1 MPLQNSR
8 GRGQTKYNTSQA
20 IRKWRMTWVKSS
32 KSSWMSIGFNSP
44 MITDKTRG
52 LLLTLEGPRHMGK
65 SLILIISEYNRVCL
79 LPGIV
84 NRTHRKEKKSIEPNR
99 TFDFRTRDL
108 CKTDVENPLPDLRSS
123 SYFSP
128 ECSARVFRKR
138 RNSAEMAWDALWIVS
153 FKCIVTSYS
162 LVHC

>member
-1 MPLQNSR
+1 MIPWVQLRKRLSTNFPLTWEQTGKFSSPLNSSHSR
-8 GRGQTKYNTSQA
+8 QFSLQPTQVDWVRLSSA
-20 IRKWRMTWVKSS
+20 IER
-32 KSSWMSIGFNSP
+32 
-44 MITDKTRG
+44 
-52 LLLTLEGPRHMGK
+52 
-65 SLILIISEYNRVCL
+65 
-79 LPGIV
+79 

-138 RNSAEMAWDALWIVS
+138 RNSAEMASDALWIVS
-153 FKCIVTSYS
+153 FKCIVKGYQECRFDVKDGEVFRVCSVLFS
-162 LVHC
+162 

>member
-1 MPLQNSR
+1 MENIDARDLDVLIANFLLQV
-8 GRGQTKYNTSQA
+8 
-20 IRKWRMTWVKSS
+20 RKKDGDNDTRHS
-32 KSSWMSIGFNSP
+32 KSNPIELNF
-44 MITDKTRG
+44 
-52 LLLTLEGPRHMGK
+52 
-65 SLILIISEYNRVCL
+65 
-79 LPGIV
+79 

-138 RNSAEMAWDALWIVS
+138 RNSAEMASDALWIVS
-153 FKCIVTSYS
+153 FKCIVKGYQECRFDVKDGEVFRVCSVLFS
-162 LVHC
+162 